1 MKTFLSIL
9 FLGSSLFSFGQMQI
23 HTVDV
28 STNDLVYDSTT
39 DRIYVSI
46 PSSNGPNGNSIGVI
60 NPQTYSLENT
70 IFMGSEPSVLAISDD
85 GQYVYSGFNGASIVR
100 RFDIASQTA
109 GLQFSLGADISTG
122 ALFAEDI
129 EVMPGHPTTIAI
141 SRKNSGF
148 SPRHEGVAIYDNENL
163 REETTPGHTGSNKI
177 EFTSENT
184 LIGYNNESTEYGI
197 RTLLVDS
204 SGVSNTSV
212 TANVLT
218 GFYQD
223 FVFYNNTMYSTAGQ
237 VIDVSGTPFSSG
249 QFTGV
254 NGPVTYDEINNM
266 VCYGNY
272 DYDGNIIFKRFDPNT
287 FLLIDELPV
296 PQAIGEVKQIISC
309 GQDCYAFN
317 TNNDQVVIINE
328 SNLDVSEFEL
338 SNQIVLYPNPTTDY
352 ITIDSHFEIKELV
365 LLDLK
370 GKVLIQSTNP
380 NSEISLGAF
389 DSGIYMLKLIDE
401 NGNMTVNKIIK
412 S

>member
-23 HTVDV
+23 HTIDV

-46 PSSNGPNGNSIGVI
+46 PSSNGSNGNSIGVI
-60 NPQTYSLENT
+60 NPQTYNLENT
-70 IFMGSEPSVLAISDD
+70 VFMGSEPTVLAISDN
-85 GQYVYSGFNGASIVR
+85 GQYIYSGFNGASIVR
-100 RFDIASQTA
+100 RFDVASQTA

-163 REETTPGHTGSNKI
+163 REVTTQDHTGSNKI

-237 VIDVSGTPFSSG
+237 VVDVSGTPFSSG

-254 NGPVTYDEINNM
+254 SGPVTYDEINNM
-266 VCYGNY
+266 VCYGDY
-272 DYDGNIIFKRFDPNT
+272 DYDGNVIFKRFDPNT

-317 TNNDQVVIINE
+317 TSNDQVVIINE

-338 SNQIVLYPNPTTDY
+338 SNQIVLYPNPTSDY
-352 ITIDSHFEIKELV
+352 ITIESHFEITELV

-370 GKVLIQSTNP
+370 GKVLFQSTNP
-380 NSEISLGAF
+380 NSEISLSTF